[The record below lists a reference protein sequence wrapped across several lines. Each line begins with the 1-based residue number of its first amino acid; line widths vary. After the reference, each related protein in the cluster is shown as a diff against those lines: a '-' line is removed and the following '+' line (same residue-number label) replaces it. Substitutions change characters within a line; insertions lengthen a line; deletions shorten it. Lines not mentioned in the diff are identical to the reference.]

1 MDKAIRNELMEI
13 RSRLKDEL
21 KKSRFEHSLGVE
33 FTSASL
39 AMRYG
44 ADIYKA
50 RIAGLLHDCA
60 KNVSDDKQLDL
71 CKKYKLPISDT
82 EKKLSY
88 LLHAKLGAYIAK
100 KEYGLKYNEIHS
112 AIEYH
117 TTGKPDMKILEKI
130 VFVADYIEPGR
141 DKAPRLD
148 EIRVEAFQD
157 IDYAM
162 LMIFDDTISYILSS
176 DGIIDNTT
184 LDAQNYLRKYHEEM
198 QK

>member
-82 EKKLSY
+82 EKSFPIFFMQSLGHI
-88 LLHAKLGAYIAK
+88 LLKRNMA
-100 KEYGLKYNEIHS
+100 
-112 AIEYH
+112 
-117 TTGKPDMKILEKI
+117 
-130 VFVADYIEPGR
+130 
-141 DKAPRLD
+141 
-148 EIRVEAFQD
+148 
-157 IDYAM
+157 
-162 LMIFDDTISYILSS
+162 
-176 DGIIDNTT
+176 
-184 LDAQNYLRKYHEEM
+184 
-198 QK
+198 

>member
-100 KEYGLKYNEIHS
+100 KEYGVKDKEIPYYRQ
-112 AIEYH
+112 AGYE
-117 TTGKPDMKILEKI
+117 
-130 VFVADYIEPGR
+130 
-141 DKAPRLD
+141 
-148 EIRVEAFQD
+148 
-157 IDYAM
+157 
-162 LMIFDDTISYILSS
+162 
-176 DGIIDNTT
+176 NT
-184 LDAQNYLRKYHEEM
+184 
-198 QK
+198 